1 MKLNKK
7 DYAAM
12 EDTMI
17 NINLYGGPGTGKSTS
32 AAGLFYK
39 MKTNN
44 YKVELVSEFA
54 KELTFSD
61 DMTRL
66 KDQLLILAEQHHRM
80 FRLQGKVDYV
90 IHDSPINMGQVYLD
104 DSTIPADEFRA
115 FNNVLFDR
123 YNNFN
128 IFLKRNVKEHKYQEY
143 GRSQS
148 LLQAEDL
155 DTKILNMLQQNNIPF
170 QFIDMGENA
179 VDEIYKLLK
188 KTLNI

>member
-1 MKLNKK
+1 
-7 DYAAM
+7 
-12 EDTMI
+12 
-17 NINLYGGPGTGKSTS
+17 
-32 AAGLFYK
+32 

-104 DSTIPADEFRA
+104 DANIPGDEFKA
-115 FNNVLFDR
+115 FNNALFDR
-123 YNNFN
+123 YKNIN
-128 IFLKRNVKEHKYQEY
+128 IFLKRNVAEHGYQEY

-148 LLQAEDL
+148 LMQAEVL
-155 DTKILNMLQQNNIPF
+155 DMEIAKMLQQNNLPVHF
-170 QFIDMGENA
+170 VHMGKNA
-179 VDEIYKLLK
+179 VDDIYEIVKSS
-188 KTLNI
+188 NIK